1 MVGDAIRMAASSFTD
16 EEAGGKAIVILSGGE
31 DQQSMPVE
39 MAEAALADQGIRV
52 YTVGIGSR
60 VGEPVQR
67 FDRRGAPDG
76 FQTDENGDVVMT
88 RLDEETLQAIARTT
102 GGAYVHVGKENFGL
116 DEVRALMADLK
127 RAQRE
132 ETVQIH
138 RQEGF
143 ELFVI
148 PALLLLGLG
157 LALPVRRE
165 PQA

>member
-1 MVGDAIRMAASSFTD
+1 
-16 EEAGGKAIVILSGGE
+16 
-31 DQQSMPVE
+31 
-39 MAEAALADQGIRV
+39 
-52 YTVGIGSR
+52 
-60 VGEPVQR
+60 
-67 FDRRGAPDG
+67 
-76 FQTDENGDVVMT
+76 MT

-116 DEVRALMADLK
+116 DEVRELMADLK